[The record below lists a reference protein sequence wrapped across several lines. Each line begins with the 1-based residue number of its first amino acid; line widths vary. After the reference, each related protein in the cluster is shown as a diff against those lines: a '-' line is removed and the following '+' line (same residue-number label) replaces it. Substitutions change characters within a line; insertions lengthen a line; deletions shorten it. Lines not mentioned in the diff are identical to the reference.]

1 MGDPGD
7 EPLDSLK
14 QGEARAQRSVPER
27 APDYELPEVLRDS
40 DPRVILNRL
49 IDEDPFE
56 LSSRCARKAR
66 EEAVLL
72 HTERLILNT
81 MARIAIGAGSY
92 AGNEPIGEW
101 VEIAIEVSIDDMLD
115 EQRDE
120 ERRGLPVID
129 SPDADF
135 YAQFAAIV
143 GVDLPDSRLAC
154 AVLNGLSDDHRQAF
168 HAVIVQGL
176 PPEAW
181 AEENGMQPQRV
192 HEMLREVGLKVQAA
206 VTKRLKARRRKRL

>member
-14 QGEARAQRSVPER
+14 KGEPRAPRPGPQR
-27 APDYELPEVLRDS
+27 APDYELPEILRDS

-56 LSSRCARKAR
+56 LSSRCARRVR

-72 HTERLILNT
+72 NTERLILNT

-92 AGNEPIGEW
+92 SGAEPIGEW
-101 VEIAIEVSIDDMLD
+101 VEIAIEISIDDMLD

-129 SPDADF
+129 SPDASF
-135 YAQFAAIV
+135 YAQFGAIV
-143 GVDLPDSRLAC
+143 GVDTPDSRLAC
-154 AVLNGLSDDHRQAF
+154 AILNGMSDDHREAF
-168 HAVIVQGL
+168 HAVIIQGL
-176 PPEAW
+176 TPEAW
-181 AEENGMQPQRV
+181 AEENEMQPQQV
-192 HEMLREVGLKVQAA
+192 HDLLREVGLKVNAA
-206 VTKRLKARRRKRL
+206 MTKRRKARRRKRL